1 LKCIQYRF
9 FSKLEHSFV
18 TFDGLHITLTELKKK
33 IMAKEHLKAPNCDLQ
48 ITNADT
54 LEEYLDD
61 EVEIPRHSSV
71 IVRRTPAGGVGPG
84 GKPFIVYV
92 YYLYIKRLN

>member
-1 LKCIQYRF
+1 LN
-9 FSKLEHSFV
+9 FV

-33 IMAKEHLKAPNCDLQ
+33 IM

>member
-1 LKCIQYRF
+1 LKCIQYRFF

-33 IMAKEHLKAPNCDLQ
+33 IMAKEHLKAPN
-48 ITNADT
+48 
-54 LEEYLDD
+54 YD

-84 GKPFIVYV
+84 GKPFIVYI